1 MLEQFRQDMTDVQD
15 DVVKTMRDLLSVT
28 QQAVDA
34 LIEGDEAAAQA
45 IIDGDDRFDEMALS
59 IDERV
64 LELIATQSP
73 VARDLR
79 FLLSMAFIA
88 MYQERIADMASG
100 IAKAARR
107 TARKQVPQPLI
118 DLIKAQANL
127 VYRVMDATRDALEK
141 RDLDQALKLPELDE
155 PVDSLNKQFYRELG
169 RLTDEDEIEA
179 ASKMVLSARLL
190 ERIADNCIDVGERLA
205 YLITGERDLLADV
218 EAAMH
223 D

>member
-1 MLEQFRQDMTDVQD
+1 MLEQFRQDMAGVHS
-15 DVVKTMRDLLSVT
+15 DVVSIMRELLHLT

-34 LIEGDEAAAQA
+34 LIESDVDAAQA
-45 IIDGDDRFDEMALS
+45 IIDGDDRFDELTLG
-59 IDERV
+59 IEDRV

-79 FLLSMAFIA
+79 FLQSMAFIA
-88 MYQERIADMASG
+88 MYQERMADLACG

-127 VYRVMDATRDALEK
+127 VYRVIDASREALEK
-141 RDLDQALKLPELDE
+141 RDLELALKLPELDE

-179 ASKMVLSARLL
+179 ASKMVLSARYL
-190 ERIADNCIDVGERLA
+190 ERIADHCIDVGERLA
-205 YLITGERDLLADV
+205 YLITGERDLL
-218 EAAMH
+218 EAAEAALPN
-223 D
+223 